1 MNCDTVNSC
10 STKEEMKHMVDEVV
24 CEGEDEQAVKQML
37 RTTQRYW
44 EMQAKRVELEQ
55 DEAPARRKRNDEEN

>member
-1 MNCDTVNSC
+1 MS
-10 STKEEMKHMVDEVV
+10 DEVV
-24 CEGEDEQAVKQML
+24 CEGEDEQAVAKML

-44 EMQAKRVELEQ
+44 EMQARRVELEQ

>member
-1 MNCDTVNSC
+1 MS
-10 STKEEMKHMVDEVV
+10 DEVV
-24 CEGEDEQAVKQML
+24 CEGEDEQAVAKML

-44 EMQAKRVELEQ
+44 EMLAKRVELEQ